1 MYWDIFDAKLTV
13 DRQRRI
19 PVRRKGRIIAVAFRA
34 DIIVNDQVII
44 EVTSLEKILPVHKA
58 QLLTYMKLSRIP
70 VGLLINFNVARLID
84 GVIRLSL

>member
-1 MYWDIFDAKLTV
+1 M
-13 DRQRRI
+13 
-19 PVRRKGRIIAVAFRA
+19 
-34 DIIVNDQVII
+34 NDQVII
-44 EVTSLEKILPVHKA
+44 EVKSVEKILPVHKA